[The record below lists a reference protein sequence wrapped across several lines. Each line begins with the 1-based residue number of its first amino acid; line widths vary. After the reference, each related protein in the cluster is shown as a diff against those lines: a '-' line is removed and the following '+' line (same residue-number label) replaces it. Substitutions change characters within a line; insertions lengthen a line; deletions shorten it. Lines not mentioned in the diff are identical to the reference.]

1 MGEMDAAIQ
10 EFLVE
15 SDENLSQVER
25 DLVDFEGHPE
35 QQETLASI
43 FRAIHTIK
51 GTCSFLGYS
60 KLESLAH
67 TGETLLSL
75 VRDGD
80 LALSNDIANAL
91 LTMVD
96 AVRQMLGAIEQ
107 TGNDG
112 AEEYQDL
119 KNVLIALQKGEAPPS
134 TAPQA
139 TALSSESLEVH
150 KGAEVSAADHDQA
163 SDATT
168 SAQQMPVSQPKFSV
182 EQLKAEPPAADVG
195 EMDEAIQEFLVESDE
210 NLSQVERDLVDFE
223 GHPEQQETLA
233 SIFRAIHT
241 IKGTCSF
248 LGYSKLESLAHTGE
262 TLLSLVRDG
271 DLALT
276 KDIAS
281 ALLIMVDAI
290 RQMLG
295 AIEQTGNDGTEEYQD
310 LKKVLVALQKG
321 EAAPA
326 AREELGSSV
335 SSPRTIDVQEA
346 VEVSAEDHSHQ
357 QVSMETTAS
366 EVKVDPVSQ
375 MKSSVEKTKVEP
387 PAAEVKGLSA
397 AESSIRV
404 DVGLLDRLMN
414 MVGELVLTRNQI
426 GQGLSKL
433 EDPSLLHASQRLSL
447 ITTELQEGIMKTR
460 MQQIGNIWSK
470 FPRVVRDMAPSL
482 GKEIRLEMEGKET
495 ELDKTLIEAIKDPLT
510 HLVRNSVDHGIEIPS
525 VREERGKPREGR
537 LLLRAYHEGGQVNIE
552 ITDDGG
558 GINVERVVEI
568 AIKKGVVT
576 AEQAAKMQER
586 ELLGLIFQPGF
597 STAEKVTNV
606 SGRGVGM
613 DVVKTNIEKIGG
625 TIDITSDPG
634 HGSTFKL
641 KVPLTLAI
649 IPALIV
655 TSAGERFAIP
665 QASLLELVRVDGES
679 GVQNI
684 ELIQGAPVYR
694 SRGQLLPL
702 VYLNKVIDLGTQP
715 ISDET
720 NAMVQTASNIVVL
733 QADTRRFGLVVD
745 EVNDT
750 EEIVVKPLGK
760 QLKNISIYA
769 GATIMGD
776 GKVALILDVLGFALE
791 ANLQDGGKDQADIQE
806 MHTSITSTQ
815 DLKTLLLVKVGERGR
830 VAIPVSHI
838 ARLEEMPEKIKETA
852 GGIEV
857 VQYRG
862 SILPVLRLSA
872 LLASCGYESAEYTG
886 MFQMVVVKFKGRQ
899 VGIRV
904 DRIMDILDV
913 NVGPLTR
920 SEQPGILG
928 SAVVQDRVTD
938 LLDIETVWQHT
949 PLSDAELES
958 AECVGV

>member
-15 SDENLSQVER
+15 SDENLSQVEQ

-75 VRDGD
+75 VRDGE
-80 LALSNDIANAL
+80 LALTNDIASAL

-96 AVRQMLGAIEQ
+96 AVRQMLAAIEQ

-112 AEEYQDL
+112 QEEYHDL
-119 KNVLIALQKGEAPPS
+119 KNVLIALQKGEVSSKVTGLSDFSAPSSEPLTLQETPEASANDQDPPIDGKAPASEVKVVDVSQSPPS
-134 TAPQA
+134 
-139 TALSSESLEVH
+139 
-150 KGAEVSAADHDQA
+150 
-163 SDATT
+163 
-168 SAQQMPVSQPKFSV
+168 
-182 EQLKAEPPAADVG
+182 ADVG
-195 EMDEAIQEFLVESDE
+195 EMDAAVQEFLVESDE
-210 NLSQVERDLVDFE
+210 NLSQVERDLVELE

-271 DLALT
+271 ELALT
-276 KDIAS
+276 NDISS
-281 ALLIMVDAI
+281 ALLTMVDAI

-295 AIEQTGNDGTEEYQD
+295 AIEQTGNDGAEEYQD
-310 LKKVLVALQKG
+310 LKNILMALQKG
-321 EAAPA
+321 EAASSA
-326 AREELGSSV
+326 TEKSRSSV
-335 SSPRTIDVQEA
+335 SAPEPLEVREAAQASAKSPNQSVGG
-346 VEVSAEDHSHQ
+346 
-357 QVSMETTAS
+357 ETLIPR
-366 EVKVDPVSQ
+366 V
-375 MKSSVEKTKVEP
+375 KVEP
-387 PAAEVKGLSA
+387 ASQAQPSGKNSKAESPSADVKGLSA
-397 AESSIRV
+397 ADSSIRV
-404 DVGLLDRLMN
+404 DVGLLDKLMN

-470 FPRVVRDMAPSL
+470 FPRVVRDMAPAL

-510 HLVRNSVDHGIEIPS
+510 HLVRNSVDHGIEIPT

-576 AEQAAKMQER
+576 AEQASKLPER

-625 TIDITSDPG
+625 TIDISSDLG
-634 HGSTFKL
+634 KGSTFKL

-665 QASLLELVRVDGES
+665 QGSLLELVRVDGENGS
-679 GVQNI
+679 QNI

-702 VYLNKVIDLGTQP
+702 VYLNKVIGLDQNMKQEDGDNPLP
-715 ISDET
+715 
-720 NAMVQTASNIVVL
+720 TASNIVVL

-760 QLKNISIYA
+760 QLKGISIYA

-776 GKVALILDVLGFALE
+776 GKVALILDVAGLAQE
-791 ANLQDGGKDQADIQE
+791 AHVQDRQQDQEQGVE
-806 MHTSITSTQ
+806 TSELTAKVHAQ
-815 DLKTLLLVKVGERGR
+815 QTLLLVKVGSQGR
-830 VAIPVSHI
+830 VAIPVSHV
-838 ARLEEMPEKIKETA
+838 ARLEEMPAKVKESAA
-852 GGIEV
+852 GQEV

-862 SILPVLRLSA
+862 AILPVLRLGT
-872 LLASCGYESAEYTG
+872 LLATCGYKVEDQDGT
-886 MFQMVVVKFKGRQ
+886 FQMVVVTHKGRQ
-899 VGIRV
+899 VGIMV

-913 NVGPLTR
+913 TLGPLTR

-928 SAVVQDRVTD
+928 SAVVQERVTD
-938 LLDIETVWQHT
+938 LLDIETVWQNT
-949 PLSDAELES
+949 LETEAMDEP

>member
-75 VRDGD
+75 VRDGE
-80 LALSNDIANAL
+80 LALSNEIASAL
-91 LTMVD
+91 LAMVD
-96 AVRQMLGAIEQ
+96 AVRQMLA
-107 TGNDG
+107 
-112 AEEYQDL
+112 
-119 KNVLIALQKGEAPPS
+119 
-134 TAPQA
+134 
-139 TALSSESLEVH
+139 
-150 KGAEVSAADHDQA
+150 
-163 SDATT
+163 
-168 SAQQMPVSQPKFSV
+168 
-182 EQLKAEPPAADVG
+182 
-195 EMDEAIQEFLVESDE
+195 
-210 NLSQVERDLVDFE
+210 
-223 GHPEQQETLA
+223 
-233 SIFRAIHT
+233 
-241 IKGTCSF
+241 
-248 LGYSKLESLAHTGE
+248 
-262 TLLSLVRDG
+262 
-271 DLALT
+271 
-276 KDIAS
+276 
-281 ALLIMVDAI
+281 
-290 RQMLG
+290 
-295 AIEQTGNDGTEEYQD
+295 AIEQTGNDGTEDYQNLKNVLIALQHGESATMPFEEPVLSDTAPERRAVQD
-310 LKKVLVALQKG
+310 LPEATMATGELSVDVVSLSPEAGLEAGPHFQSSSIKVQG
-321 EAAPA
+321 ETPAPGGEG
-326 AREELGSSV
+326 RG
-335 SSPRTIDVQEA
+335 P
-346 VEVSAEDHSHQ
+346 
-357 QVSMETTAS
+357 
-366 EVKVDPVSQ
+366 
-375 MKSSVEKTKVEP
+375 
-387 PAAEVKGLSA
+387 SA
-397 AESSIRV
+397 ADSSIRV

-433 EDPSLLHASQRLSL
+433 DDPSLLHASQRLSL

-470 FPRVVRDMAPSL
+470 FPRVVRDLAISC
-482 GKEIRLEMEGKET
+482 GKEVRIDMEGKET

-510 HLVRNSVDHGIEIPS
+510 HLVRNSVDHGIETPT

-576 AEQAAKMQER
+576 AEQASKMPER

-625 TIDITSDPG
+625 TIEIASEPG

-665 QASLLELVRVDGES
+665 QVSLLELVRVDTEHGS
-679 GVQNI
+679 QHI
-684 ELIQGAPVYR
+684 ECIQGASVYR

-702 VYLNKVIDLGTQP
+702 VYLNKVIGLGTQP
-715 ISDET
+715 NQDESEDRDRPS
-720 NAMVQTASNIVVL
+720 SNIVVL
-733 QADTRRFGLVVD
+733 QADARRFGLVVD

-760 QLKNISIYA
+760 QLKGLSIYA

-776 GKVALILDVLGFALE
+776 GKVALILDVPGLAQKAHLRDRE
-791 ANLQDGGKDQADIQE
+791 KDQAEAHDRSATLTMVQAL
-806 MHTSITSTQ
+806 Q
-815 DLKTLLLVKVGERGR
+815 TLLLVKGGSQGR

-838 ARLEEMPEKIKETA
+838 ARLEEMPDTVKETA
-852 GGIEV
+852 GGQEV

-862 SILPVLRLSA
+862 AILPVLRLSTI
-872 LLASCGYESAEYTG
+872 LTTCGYATEEQTG
-886 MFQMVVVKFKGRQ
+886 TFQVVVVKDRGRQ
-899 VGIRV
+899 VGIMV

-913 NVGPLTR
+913 TLGPLTR
-920 SEQPGILG
+920 SDNPYILG
-928 SAVVQDRVTD
+928 SAIVQDRVTD
-938 LLDIETVWQHT
+938 LLNLDMVWQHT
-949 PLSDAELES
+949 PLIDTELES
-958 AECVGV
+958 ADCVGV